1 MAANAPC
8 AALFERAAAALPAAP
23 AFHHA
28 LADAPLEG
36 FLVGIAAE
44 LGYRLAL

>member
-1 MAANAPC
+1 MAANVPC
-8 AALFERAAAALPAAP
+8 VALFERALGALPAAP

-28 LADAPLEG
+28 LADATLEA
-36 FLVGIAAE
+36 FLVRTAAE